1 MSSAFLFGFISFYLQ
16 SEINILIPSVISLI
30 KKISEE
36 VLVQELQAK
45 KPSAL
50 EYLYDNYSGALY
62 GVILRI
68 VKSEEVAQEV
78 LHDVYMKVWNN
89 FSSYDAG
96 KGRLYTWLA
105 NISRNASIDK
115 IRSKEIK
122 KTQKTDLVS
131 DNVHTIDHANSQ
143 SQSIDGIGLDKVL
156 DQLPDD
162 LKFVID
168 LMYYKGYTQTEIAE
182 EFNIPLG
189 TVKTR
194 ARTAMREL
202 RALLL

>member
-1 MSSAFLFGFISFYLQ
+1 V
-16 SEINILIPSVISLI
+16 LI
-30 KKISEE
+30 
-36 VLVQELQAK
+36 QELQAQ

-78 LHDVYMKVWNN
+78 LHDVFMKVWNN

-105 NISRNASIDK
+105 NISRNAFIDK

-122 KTQKTDLVS
+122 KTHKTDLVS

>member
-1 MSSAFLFGFISFYLQ
+1 MEKQQKIISTK
-16 SEINILIPSVISLI
+16 I
-30 KKISEE
+30 KISEE
-36 VLVQELQAK
+36 VLIQELLAK

-50 EYLYDNYSGALY
+50 EYLYDNYSGALF
-62 GVILRI
+62 GVIIRI

-78 LHDVYMKVWNN
+78 LHDIFMKVWNN
-89 FSSYDAG
+89 FSAYDAG
-96 KGRLYTWLA
+96 KGRLYTWLV

-122 KTQKTDLVS
+122 KTLKTDLVS
-131 DNVHTIDHANSQ
+131 DNVHTIDYANSHTL
-143 SQSIDGIGLDKVL
+143 STDGIGLEKVL
-156 DQLPDD
+156 DQLSEE
-162 LKFVID
+162 LRFVID
-168 LMYYKGYTQTEIAE
+168 QMYFKGYTQTEIAE

-194 ARTAMREL
+194 TRTAMREL